1 MKKVICSLLLI
12 TLLATAGSVLAQ
24 RAPYWVK
31 GEVVS
36 IDQGPENSTVGIK
49 LSNGEIYR
57 AAANN
62 ELLKGIQVGNS
73 ISVEIIRGWAE
84 VVEKT
89 DAGADAGAQEKSKP
103 TRGPQWIVGEVVSID
118 QGPENSTVG
127 IKMYNGEI
135 FTVAGKNDKFQNV
148 KVGDRITVKTLK
160 GWAKSVTRN

>member
-31 GEVVS
+31 
-36 IDQGPENSTVGIK
+36 
-49 LSNGEIYR
+49 
-57 AAANN
+57 
-62 ELLKGIQVGNS
+62 
-73 ISVEIIRGWAE
+73 
-84 VVEKT
+84 
-89 DAGADAGAQEKSKP
+89 
-103 TRGPQWIVGEVVSID
+103 GEVVSID